1 MQIAE
6 IFVNFK
12 SLKILKTFNLKVI
25 KLKELLQTVRYTWKE
40 CICVY
45 TEKHFTGYKINIQI
59 NVAFLYIN

>member
-25 KLKELLQTVRYTWKE
+25 ILKELLQTVRYT
-40 CICVY
+40 
-45 TEKHFTGYKINIQI
+45 
-59 NVAFLYIN
+59 